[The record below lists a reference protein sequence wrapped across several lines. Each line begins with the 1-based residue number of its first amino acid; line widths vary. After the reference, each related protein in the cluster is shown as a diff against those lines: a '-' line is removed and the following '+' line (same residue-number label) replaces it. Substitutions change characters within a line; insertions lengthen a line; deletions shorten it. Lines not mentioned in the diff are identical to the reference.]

1 VLFSRCTLHHI
12 SSLLILFIFC
22 TFLQCLSILSLQI
35 LCSCRPQCSHPIRRS
50 CRLCDQVGNL
60 ASTDQGRNDTG
71 SDNEGQDESVGGV
84 PRRSPT
90 PGRCARV
97 GVVEESEGEE
107 LCDQTH
113 FSRQEEGR
121 PRNSRSNYSDGISR
135 VALVTTKT
143 CPFQAPVDSTK
154 ERDYLSV
161 SGLNSSPQ
169 LECLGVTYSGA
180 VSQLDRFDDMQ

>member
-1 VLFSRCTLHHI
+1 MVVLYI
-12 SSLLILFIFC
+12 KSLLLLLFIFC
-22 TFLQCLSILSLQI
+22 AFLQCLSILPLQI
-35 LCSCRPQCSHPIRRS
+35 RCLCRSQCSHPIRRP
-50 CRLCDQVGNL
+50 CGLCDQVGNL
-60 ASTDQGRNDTG
+60 ASTDQGRYNAG

-97 GVVEESEGEE
+97 GVVEESEGEK
-107 LCDQTH
+107 LCDQAH
-113 FSRQEEGR
+113 FSGQEECR

-154 ERDYLSV
+154 ERDYLSK
-161 SGLNSSPQ
+161 SGLHPM
-169 LECLGVTYSGA
+169 TKA
-180 VSQLDRFDDMQ
+180 